1 LQDFEDEIFQ
11 TSYCPELM
19 AEDDRLEMLDR
30 ITKEWWEK
38 MGRGQDQVK
47 QLKNI
52 RYK

>member
-1 LQDFEDEIFQ
+1 LWDFEDEIVQ

-38 MGRGQDQVK
+38 MGCG
-47 QLKNI
+47 
-52 RYK
+52 